1 MSDIISWDKAIDM
14 KVKSSD
20 NKDLGKIQAINKD
33 YIQTKEGM
41 VTKKYYFIP
50 KYLIQGYDGDKLW
63 VSVSKDDVKARFEK
77 EKAPDPSEFDTPEY
91 NQRRTNMVKQYPDF
105 ESNIPRYNSEQ
116 TTPSSSSSSS
126 AETTS
131 ATVSQDMVG
140 LPWEKVIDKKV
151 KSSDNQDR

>member
-20 NKDLGKIQAINKD
+20 NKDLGKIQAITKD

-41 VTKKYYFIP
+41 VSKNYYFIP

-116 TTPSSSSSSS
+116 TTPSSSSSSAS

-140 LPWEKVIDKKV
+140 L
-151 KSSDNQDR
+151 

>member
-1 MSDIISWDKAIDM
+1 MSDIIARDNVIDV

-20 NKDLGKIQAINKD
+20 NKDLGKIQAITKD

-41 VTKKYYFIP
+41 VSKNYYFIP

-91 NQRRTNMVKQYPDF
+91 NQRKTSMVKQYPDF

-116 TTPSSSSSSS
+116 TTASSSVS

-131 ATVSQDMVG
+131 AT
-140 LPWEKVIDKKV
+140 
-151 KSSDNQDR
+151 